1 MKMRL
6 GLPYRI
12 KNRVLEFEEN
22 RLIAWGHL
30 GGHRWRFELQASGS
44 QTLVRETFDWSTS
57 RWPFMIELARYPR
70 RHKKNIEATLERL
83 ASLVGLAVSV
93 FWRGAQWLLHFQRRE
108 FGDIFI
114 EELSE
119 TSRGLSRSR
128 AKWRSSASAR
138 RLFFLDGDDIES
150 RRQFHALISMR
161 WVFSALT
168 WEWRLARSQRCR
180 TVYQQL
186 FGSFPSRHRNR
197 L

>member
-1 MKMRL
+1 MTRRTLSLERLVSAGPSEIFDILADPSQHAAIDGSSTVRGHIGQQDRLALGSTFAMKMRL

-83 ASLVGLAVSV
+83 ASLV
-93 FWRGAQWLLHFQRRE
+93 
-108 FGDIFI
+108 
-114 EELSE
+114 
-119 TSRGLSRSR
+119 
-128 AKWRSSASAR
+128 
-138 RLFFLDGDDIES
+138 ES
-150 RRQFHALISMR
+150 
-161 WVFSALT
+161 
-168 WEWRLARSQRCR
+168 
-180 TVYQQL
+180 
-186 FGSFPSRHRNR
+186 P
-197 L
+197 